1 MADFRLGLSSMSE
14 GRVERRLAAILAADV
29 AGYSR
34 LMGEDEEGTL
44 AALLAIRRELGDPK
58 IADHR
63 GRIVKTTGDGLLVEF
78 ASVVDAVRCAVEVQ
92 REMMARNADV
102 PLGRRIEYRMGIN
115 VGDIIIEEGDIF
127 GDGVNIAA
135 RLEALAEPGGICLST
150 AAHEQ
155 VRDRLDIAFEDLG
168 EQHFKNIARPVRTYG
183 IARGAPS
190 RATTPPAAV
199 LAPALPDNPSI
210 AVLPFQN
217 MSGDPE
223 TKPDVPL
230 DLSIFDTLDP
240 MPTAATAVVA
250 TAPTQTATAVTDPRL
265 LPEPPQGRLV
275 ELANLGP
282 DDLVAARQS
291 AARIDF
297 RQTATLL
304 AHGDGVLAAI
314 AQASRLLLTGVRLG
328 DAGEVGRIAAA
339 VIDGVKILRIE
350 DLQAES
356 AAGQPAARKGILGK
370 LIGAA
375 ADAHTAFKGFAES
388 RQKFLDLMDAEQ
400 AKARKTKADL
410 AVSIDLL
417 EQQAAAIRQS
427 LYGLKIE
434 IAAGQI
440 ALDRGQDELETLR
453 QNAVRT
459 GDPADAADVL
469 EFRGV
474 LANFRGKIAEMRE
487 NLVGSAML
495 IPIVGQNKKAA
506 ETRMMKISNGMLVV
520 IPRLMAVASQAVVQV
535 DIRRAADES
544 ERLDEAARQIT
555 LLASKGAHEAATSA
569 ARSLGGDQRNIDVLA
584 QVADETIKTMH
595 EVIDIEREVAS
606 GDRAREAKLTAIR
619 DRLIAGMRGV
629 NRHAVA
635 P

>member
-1 MADFRLGLSSMSE
+1 M
-14 GRVERRLAAILAADV
+14 
-29 AGYSR
+29 
-34 LMGEDEEGTL
+34 
-44 AALLAIRRELGDPK
+44 
-58 IADHR
+58 
-63 GRIVKTTGDGLLVEF
+63 
-78 ASVVDAVRCAVEVQ
+78 
-92 REMMARNADV
+92 
-102 PLGRRIEYRMGIN
+102 
-115 VGDIIIEEGDIF
+115 
-127 GDGVNIAA
+127 
-135 RLEALAEPGGICLST
+135 
-150 AAHEQ
+150 
-155 VRDRLDIAFEDLG
+155 
-168 EQHFKNIARPVRTYG
+168 
-183 IARGAPS
+183 
-190 RATTPPAAV
+190 
-199 LAPALPDNPSI
+199 
-210 AVLPFQN
+210 
-217 MSGDPE
+217 PE

-240 MPTAATAVVA
+240 TPTAATAVVA
-250 TAPTQTATAVTDPRL
+250 TATQTATAVTDPRL

-275 ELANLGP
+275 EVTNLGP
-282 DDLVAARQS
+282 DDLAAAQQS

-297 RQTATLL
+297 RESATLL

-314 AQASRLLLTGVRLG
+314 AQASRQLLTGVRLG

-370 LIGAA
+370 LMGAA

-388 RQKFLDLMDAEQ
+388 RKKFLDLMDAEQ

-417 EQQAAAIRQS
+417 EQQAAALRQS
-427 LYGLKIE
+427 LHGLKIE

-453 QNAVRT
+453 QNALRT
-459 GDPADAADVL
+459 GDPADAAEVL

-474 LANFRGKIAEMRE
+474 LANFRGKVAEMRE
-487 NLVGSAML
+487 NLVGSALL
-495 IPIVGQNKKAA
+495 IPIIGQNKKAA

-535 DIRRAADES
+535 EIRRAADES

-555 LLASKGAHEAATSA
+555 VLASKGAHEAATSA

-584 QVADETIKTMH
+584 QVADEAIKTMH
-595 EVIDIEREVAS
+595 EVIDIEREVAN
-606 GDRAREAKLTAIR
+606 GDREREAKLTAIR
-619 DRLIAGMRGV
+619 DRLVAGMQGV